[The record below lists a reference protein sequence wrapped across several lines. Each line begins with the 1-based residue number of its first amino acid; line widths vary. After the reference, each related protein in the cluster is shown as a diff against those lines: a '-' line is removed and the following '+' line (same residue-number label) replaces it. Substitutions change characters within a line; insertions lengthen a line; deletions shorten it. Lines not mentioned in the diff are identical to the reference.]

1 MNPETMQ
8 DPRVIDVDG
17 ETTAEEAA
25 VTKPNPASRTPYLAE
40 ADSERVNEQW
50 KRVQTEFVDDPRKS
64 VSEAHQLVS
73 EMVERIAETFTQ
85 ERNELEQQWSK
96 GANVSTEDLR
106 VCLQRYRTFF
116 ERLLPLGDTAN
127 MKH

>member
-1 MNPETMQ
+1 MNPESMQ
-8 DPRVIDVDG
+8 DRGAVIDVDG
-17 ETTAEEAA
+17 ETTAEAA

-50 KRVQTEFVDDPRKS
+50 KRVQTDFVDDPRKS

-73 EMVERIAETFTQ
+73 EMVERIVETFSQ

-116 ERLLPLGDTAN
+116 ERLLPLGDAAKTT
-127 MKH
+127 H